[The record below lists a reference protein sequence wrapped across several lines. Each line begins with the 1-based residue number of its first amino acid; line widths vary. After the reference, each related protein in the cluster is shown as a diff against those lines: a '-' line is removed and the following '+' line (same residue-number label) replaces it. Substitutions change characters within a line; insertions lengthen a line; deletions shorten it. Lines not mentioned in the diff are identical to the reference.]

1 MEELLQCQALRL
13 EILHATVTQVAADT
27 LISKWAARGHDLGPA
42 PLDTAAALEARSR
55 VYGWE
60 TA

>member
-1 MEELLQCQALRL
+1 MEELLKCQALRL
-13 EILHATVTQVAADT
+13 EILKATTTQAAADK
-27 LISKWAARGHDLGPA
+27 LISKWTARGHDLGPA